1 MTRAEFAENLMV
13 SLDTLRTHK
22 VRSGLTLLGIVIGVT
37 SVIAVASII
46 DGLNKFVS
54 DKVEK
59 MGSRSFYVT
68 RFPAGTDPMRM
79 PEKIR
84 LRRHFEYDDGRK
96 IREAAPAV
104 DQLTVMGTRAR
115 FFGQSAEVR
124 YQGRRVENLIVRGA
138 EPSYIDVIPMFAVE
152 RGRFYSEGEEARAA
166 SVTVIGSEVAE
177 SLFGPAD
184 PIGKQVFINGTQY
197 EVIGVFA
204 QEPGLL
210 GGPGVD
216 QFAMVPLSNF
226 RKHNPDVKEL
236 VIGFTIRKEVDTE
249 SGRQQVEEALRRIR
263 KVPPNRE
270 NDFEL
275 ISSDFLSSL
284 WNQLTGAIVVLTS
297 VISSIGLLVGG
308 IGVMNIMLIS
318 VTERTREIGVR
329 KAIGARASD
338 IRVQFL
344 LEAVTLT
351 VAGGLIGI
359 ALGALIAWV
368 VRSTMPSIPASV
380 SVFWMMMG
388 AGLSGAVGLFFGY
401 WPADRAA
408 RLDPIVCLRYE

>member
-1 MTRAEFAENLMV
+1 MTWAEFSENLNVAM
-13 SLDTLRTHK
+13 DTLRAHK
-22 VRSGLTLLGIVIGVT
+22 VRSGLTLLGVVIGVT

-59 MGSRSFYVT
+59 MGSRSYYVM

-84 LRRHFEYDDGRK
+84 LRRYFEYDDGRK
-96 IREAAPAV
+96 IRNLAPAV
-104 DQLTVMGTRAR
+104 DQLTVMGTRAS
-115 FFGQSAEVR
+115 FFGQPAEAR
-124 YQGRRVENLIVRGA
+124 HQGKRLENLIVRGA
-138 EPSYIDVIPMFAVE
+138 EPAYMDVMPMFALE
-152 RGRFYSEGEEARAA
+152 RGRNYSDGEEARAA
-166 SVTVIGSEVAE
+166 AVTVIGSEVAE

-184 PIGKQVFINGTQY
+184 PVGKTIFLNGTPY

-204 QEPGLL
+204 PEPGLL

-226 RKHNPDVKEL
+226 RKHNHDVKEL
-236 VIGFTIRKEVDTE
+236 FIAFTIRKGVDAET
-249 SGRQQVEEALRRIR
+249 GRQQVEEALRRIR
-263 KVPPNRE
+263 KVPPNKE

-284 WNQLTGAIVVLTS
+284 WNQLTGAIVILTS

-318 VTERTREIGVR
+318 VTERTREIGIR

-359 ALGALIAWV
+359 ALGAAVAWI
-368 VRSTMPSIPASV
+368 VRSTIPSIPASV
-380 SVFWMMMG
+380 SVFWMAMG
-388 AGLSGAVGLFFGY
+388 TGLSGAVGLFFGY